1 MMKAIVTATARTSP
15 QFYDVD
21 SMRVVWHGY
30 YPRFFEL
37 GRVAVMDR
45 IGYGY
50 QAMVESGFA
59 WPIVDMQIK
68 YAQPIKLAQE
78 IEIEAGITEW
88 ENRLKIAF
96 LITDAATGQR
106 LTRGYAVQVAVD
118 MQTEQMLW
126 ETPPAL
132 REKLAPYLV

>member
-1 MMKAIVTATARTSP
+1 MKAIVTATARTAA

-50 QAMVESGFA
+50 QAMVDSGFA

-68 YAQPIKLAQE
+68 YVQPIKLAQE

-126 ETPPAL
+126 ETPPVL

>member
-1 MMKAIVTATARTSP
+1 MKAIVTATARTAA

-21 SMRVVWHGY
+21 SMRIVWHGY

-50 QAMVESGFA
+50 QTMVESGFA

-68 YAQPIKLAQE
+68 YVQPIKLAQE

>member
-1 MMKAIVTATARTSP
+1 MKAIVSASVRTKP

-37 GRVAVMDR
+37 GRVAILDH

-50 QAMVESGFA
+50 DAMVASGFA

-68 YAQPIKLAQE
+68 YAQPLKLLQD
-78 IEIEAGITEW
+78 IEITAGITEW

-96 LITDAATGQR
+96 LITDAASGQR

-118 MQTEQMLW
+118 IKTEQMLW
-126 ETPPAL
+126 ETPPVF
-132 REKLAPYLV
+132 REKLAPFLS

>member
-1 MMKAIVTATARTSP
+1 MKAIVTATARTSP

>member
-1 MMKAIVTATARTSP
+1 MKAIVTATARTSP

-50 QAMVESGFA
+50 QAMVDSGFA

-68 YAQPIKLAQE
+68 YAQPVKLHQE

-96 LITDAATGQR
+96 LITDATTGQR

>member
-1 MMKAIVTATARTSP
+1 MKAIVTATARTSP

-78 IEIEAGITEW
+78 IDIEAGITEW

-132 REKLAPYLV
+132 REKLAPFLV

>member
-1 MMKAIVTATARTSP
+1 MKAIVTAKARTAA

-50 QAMVESGFA
+50 QAMVDSGFA

-68 YAQPIKLAQE
+68 YVQPIKLAQE

-106 LTRGYAVQVAVD
+106 LTRGHAVQVAVD

-126 ETPPAL
+126 ETPPVL

>member
-1 MMKAIVTATARTSP
+1 MKAIVTATARTAA

-50 QAMVESGFA
+50 QAMVDSGFA

-96 LITDAATGQR
+96 LITDAASGQR

-132 REKLAPYLV
+132 REKLAPFLV

>member
-1 MMKAIVTATARTSP
+1 MKAIVSAQVRTAP

-37 GRVAVMDR
+37 GRVAVLDK

-50 QAMVESGFA
+50 DAMVASGYA

-68 YAQPIKLAQE
+68 YAQPLKLLQE
-78 IEIEAGITEW
+78 IEITAGITEW

-96 LITDAATGQR
+96 LIADAASGQR

-126 ETPPAL
+126 ETPPIL
-132 REKLAPYLV
+132 RERLAPYL

>member
-1 MMKAIVTATARTSP
+1 MKAIVTATARTSP

-132 REKLAPYLV
+132 RERLAPYLV

>member
-1 MMKAIVTATARTSP
+1 MKAIVTASARAQP

-37 GRVAVMDR
+37 GRVAVLDK

-50 QAMVESGFA
+50 DAMVASGFA
-59 WPIVDMQIK
+59 WPIVDMQIR
-68 YAQPIKLAQE
+68 YAQPLKLLQE
-78 IEIEAGITEW
+78 VEITAGITEW

-96 LITDAATGQR
+96 LITDAASGRR
-106 LTRGYAVQVAVD
+106 LTRGYATQVAVD
-118 MQTEQMLW
+118 ISTEQMLW
-126 ETPPAL
+126 ETPPIL
-132 REKLAPYLV
+132 RKKLAPFLP